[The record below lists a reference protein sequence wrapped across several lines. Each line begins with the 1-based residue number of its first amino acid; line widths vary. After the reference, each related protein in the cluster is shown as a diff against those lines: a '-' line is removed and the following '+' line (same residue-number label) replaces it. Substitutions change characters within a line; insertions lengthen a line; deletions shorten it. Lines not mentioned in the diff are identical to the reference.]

1 MPLSQGLETMQGGM
15 GGRQRSPETE
25 SNKHRLDGIFLPL
38 WFSLPFPVITEIK
51 QVLTPS
57 VPKFQFGFLWMPSFG
72 FSEKFST
79 GIKSWNRW
87 RTPCGC
93 EQFRIIPSFGADNDG
108 HLIVHLK
115 VWFMLSGSGAC
126 VFGKE
131 KKKITFQMNVFA
143 NKKANF
149 T

>member
-38 WFSLPFPVITEIK
+38 CFSLPFPVITEIK

-79 GIKSWNRW
+79 GIKS
-87 RTPCGC
+87 
-93 EQFRIIPSFGADNDG
+93 
-108 HLIVHLK
+108 
-115 VWFMLSGSGAC
+115 
-126 VFGKE
+126 
-131 KKKITFQMNVFA
+131 
-143 NKKANF
+143 
-149 T
+149 